1 MNITPTFRK
10 FHLQRH
16 EDASGVS
23 GVGRVAEGIV
33 FSDGMTVLRWLS
45 ACGSTNIYNNWE
57 SVLQV
62 HGHGGNTEIVF
73 DDPAPENNVS
83 NPVSDDEELAKSVL
97 GSEARKKILAVAE
110 AAVKAEIAEI
120 AETDAAAAA
129 AAESPKKPR
138 RKKKATTKL

>member
-16 EDASGVS
+16 EDSSGVS

-33 FSDGMTVLRWLS
+33 FSDGMAVVRWLS

-57 SVLQV
+57 AVMQV

-73 DDPAPENNVS
+73 DDPAPGETNVS
-83 NPVSDDEELAKSVL
+83 TALPDDAKEVL
-97 GSEARKKILAVAE
+97 DNEDSRKRILAVAE
-110 AAVKAEIAEI
+110 EVIKIAEESMAEESSNKAVK
-120 AETDAAAAA
+120 T
-129 AAESPKKPR
+129 KKTR
-138 RKKKATTKL
+138 KRKKKDEE

>member
-16 EDASGVS
+16 EDSSGVS

-33 FSDGMTVLRWLS
+33 FSDGMTVVRWLS

-57 SVLQV
+57 AVMQV

-73 DDPAPENNVS
+73 DDPAPETTVS
-83 NPVSDDEELAKSVL
+83 TAISHDAKEVMEDP
-97 GSEARKKILAVAE
+97 EARKRILAVVEETLKAGMDGVSP
-110 AAVKAEIAEI
+110 VKVRK
-120 AETDAAAAA
+120 TR
-129 AAESPKKPR
+129 R
-138 RKKKATTKL
+138 RKKVEESR